1 MKNHN
6 REHRRGITTGTIT
19 TTAMMA
25 ALVFLFT
32 FLVKIP
38 IPTGY
43 IHIGDSI
50 ILLTVCLFGTKR
62 GAVAGAIGAG
72 LSDLAGGYVMWVL
85 PTVVIK
91 ALWAVIMGLIMYRLM
106 KGKKGGWILGAV
118 VGGAWQVAAYTLCA
132 IPMYGLNAAGALV
145 ELGLEAIQA
154 SAGIVVCV
162 ILYGLLIKTGALARI
177 KSRFQ

>member
-1 MKNHN
+1 MKNHKK
-6 REHRRGITTGTIT
+6 ISTSDLTM
-19 TTAMMA
+19 TAMMA
-25 ALVFLFT
+25 ALVFIFT
-32 FLVKIP
+32 FFVKIP

-50 ILLTVCLFGTKR
+50 ILLTVCLFGTKK
-62 GAVAGAIGAG
+62 GALAGAIGAG

-91 ALWAVIMGLIMYRLM
+91 AVWALIMGLIMYRLM
-106 KGKKGGWILGAV
+106 KGKKGGWIVGAI

-154 SAGIVVCV
+154 SAGIVVCMV
-162 ILYGLLIKTGALARI
+162 LYGLLIKTGALARI
-177 KSRFQ
+177 RNRFS